1 MTNVAKNNEGVV
13 PVVAQSEESK
23 QEDLSQITKEETQVV
38 KPPETPIK
46 IQESSDNNVMQNN
59 PMVSLL
65 GKKNFGMNNVV
76 ADEYKATLPSST
88 VLESDSENLNPTNV
102 FSEATPNI
110 QASNNIPNDTQKVMD
125 KGI

>member
-1 MTNVAKNNEGVV
+1 MTNMAKSNEGVV

-23 QEDLSQITKEETQVV
+23 QEDVSKITKDETEIV
-38 KPPETPIK
+38 KPPEIPIK
-46 IQESSDNNVMQNN
+46 IDESKESNVIKNN
-59 PMVSLL
+59 PMVSLV

-76 ADEYKATLPSST
+76 ADEYKSNLPSSS

-102 FSEATPNI
+102 FNDATPNI
-110 QASNNIPNDTQKVMD
+110 QPSNNIPSETQKVMD

>member
-1 MTNVAKNNEGVV
+1 MTNMNKSNEGVV

-23 QEDLSQITKEETQVV
+23 QEDVSEITKEETQVV

-46 IQESSDNNVMQNN
+46 IEESKESNVIQNN
-59 PMVSLL
+59 PMVSLV
-65 GKKNFGMNNVV
+65 GKKNLGMNNIV
-76 ADEYKATLPSST
+76 ADEYKATLPSSS

-102 FSEATPNI
+102 FNDATPNI
-110 QASNNIPNDTQKVMD
+110 QATNNIPSDTQKVMD